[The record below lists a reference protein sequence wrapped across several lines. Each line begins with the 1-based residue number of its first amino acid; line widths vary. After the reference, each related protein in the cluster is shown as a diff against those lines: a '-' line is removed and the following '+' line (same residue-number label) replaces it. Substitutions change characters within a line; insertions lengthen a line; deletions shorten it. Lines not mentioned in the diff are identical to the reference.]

1 MPNLASAIRAEI
13 RSELTRAQQRAT
25 GGRLAAEVD
34 KLRGRVAEQGRLI
47 ARLERRLGR
56 GAKAAGATGTPW
68 ARKAGSVAAAAR
80 AAGLDPKAL
89 LAFRKSLGLSRID
102 FAAKAGVSSGSIFLW
117 ESGRA
122 VPRGSSLDK
131 LKKMM
136 AKGAPKGAPKGARK
150 N

>member
-13 RSELTRAQQRAT
+13 RSELSRAQARPF
-25 GGRLAAEVD
+25 GGRLVAEVQ
-34 KLRGRVAEQGRLI
+34 KLRATVAEQGRTL
-47 ARLERRLGR
+47 ARLERKLGR
-56 GAKAAGATGTPW
+56 GVRNTGATGTPW
-68 ARKAGSVAAAAR
+68 GRKAGSVAAAAR

-122 VPRGSSLDK
+122 VPRGNSLDK
-131 LKKMM
+131 LKKLM
-136 AKGAPKGAPKGARK
+136 AKVAARPRGGARR
-150 N
+150 

>member
-13 RSELTRAQQRAT
+13 RAELSRAQAHPS
-25 GGRLAAEVD
+25 GGRLAAEVQ
-34 KLRGRVAEQGRLI
+34 KLRAAVAEQGRTI
-47 ARLERRLGR
+47 ARLERKLGR
-56 GAKAAGATGTPW
+56 GVRNAGATGTPW
-68 ARKAGSVAAAAR
+68 GRKAGSVAAAAR

-122 VPRGSSLDK
+122 VPRGNSLDK
-131 LKKMM
+131 LKKLM
-136 AKGAPKGAPKGARK
+136 AKGSPRGTARR
-150 N
+150 

>member
-13 RSELTRAQQRAT
+13 RSELSRAQARPS
-25 GGRLAAEVD
+25 GGRLAAEVQ
-34 KLRGRVAEQGRLI
+34 KLRAALADQGRTI
-47 ARLERRLGR
+47 ARLERKLGR
-56 GAKAAGATGTPW
+56 GAKNAGATGTPW
-68 ARKAGSVAAAAR
+68 GRKAGSVAAAAR

-102 FAAKAGVSSGSIFLW
+102 FAARAGVSSGSIFLW

-122 VPRGSSLDK
+122 VPRGTSLDK

-136 AKGAPKGAPKGARK
+136 AKGAPKGAARR
-150 N
+150 